1 MFYLNAFVSNFQCEF
16 GPDRYLPDKEL
27 SALMRV
33 LEKVQHPNIPAS
45 VLSSANES
53 GGIVIRPCYEKG
65 TLRDLICKCK
75 PRGHYLKK
83 YASPGKTQ
91 ALDLPPIKLFG
102 KQILETLNL
111 LHEKGLPYGKLTYLQ
126 AYSVDELWYM
136 LSLFSANNVLCRLCK
151 VYENETCTFENRL
164 VSMKYVCIKQ

>member
-1 MFYLNAFVSNFQCEF
+1 MSNLNCLISSFQCEF

-27 SALMRV
+27 TALMRV
-33 LEKVQHPNIPAS
+33 LEKVQHPNIPTAI
-45 VLSSANES
+45 LSTANES
-53 GGIVIRPCYEKG
+53 GGLVIRPCYEKG

-91 ALDLPPIKLFG
+91 ALDLPSIKLFG

-111 LHEKGLPYGKLTYLQ
+111 LHEKGLPYGKWSYL
-126 AYSVDELWYM
+126 
-136 LSLFSANNVLCRLCK
+136 
-151 VYENETCTFENRL
+151 
-164 VSMKYVCIKQ
+164 KQFF